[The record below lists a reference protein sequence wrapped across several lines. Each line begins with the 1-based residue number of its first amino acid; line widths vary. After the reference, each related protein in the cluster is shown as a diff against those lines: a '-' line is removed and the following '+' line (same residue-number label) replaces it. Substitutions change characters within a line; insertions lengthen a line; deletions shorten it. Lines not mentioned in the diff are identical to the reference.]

1 MLERCIWIHQFSQLG
16 EKSAQDIA
24 DTLLPRGITRIYV
37 KAMDG
42 TDWMRTF
49 YNHPLAPANAVHLG
63 QLSVQFSDVGIQLI
77 PWVVNRFSASE
88 ADAHIACGKAA
99 NGLVID
105 FEYKYAGF
113 WQGTDQQA
121 QGYFDKLRRAAA
133 QGLWIAA
140 APDPRQPGRD
150 YDPSLISGLSAYL
163 PQNYWTDFQRPWQ
176 QVMESAIANVE
187 SLGPTEPI
195 LPYNASAA
203 DMQAALAWA
212 EQRGYASVSLWR
224 MGTANAAQLNA
235 FGGDP
240 VTPGTGTSEPSE
252 PLPED
257 DGSVP
262 ATYVERGWDT
272 WPAVA
277 INLESIIH
285 GLIDERDAALA
296 KLDAV
301 EARSVPKRRSK

>member
-1 MLERCIWIHQFSQLG
+1 MVERCIWIHQFSQLG
-16 EKSAQDIA
+16 EKTAQDVA

-42 TDWMRTF
+42 NDWMRAF
-49 YNHPLAPANAVHLG
+49 YNHSLAPANAVHLA
-63 QLSVQFSDVGIQLI
+63 QLVLSFSDVGIQLI

-88 ADAHIACGKAA
+88 ADAHIACGQAA

-105 FEYKYAGF
+105 FEYKYPGF
-113 WQGTDQQA
+113 WQGPLEQA
-121 QGYFDKLRRAAA
+121 QGYFDKLREAAG

-150 YDPSLISGLSAYL
+150 YDPALIGGLTAYL
-163 PQNYWTDFQRPWQ
+163 PQNYLTDFQRPWQ
-176 QVMESAIANVE
+176 QVMESAAAHVAA
-187 SLGPTEPI
+187 LGPTEPI

-203 DMQAALAWA
+203 DMQAAIAWS
-212 EQRGYASVSLWR
+212 EQQGYASISLWR
-224 MGTANAAQLNA
+224 MGTANAAQLDA
-235 FGGDP
+235 FGGDA
-240 VTPGTGTSEPSE
+240 VTPTPVPEPE
-252 PLPED
+252 PQPVEVD
-257 DGSVP
+257 PDAIP
-262 ATYVERGWDT
+262 ASYLDRGWSS

-285 GLIDERDAALA
+285 ELIDERDAALA

-301 EARSVPKRRSK
+301 EARTVAP